1 MIARYTREKMGH
13 IWSERNEFD
22 AMLEVEILAC
32 EAQAELGNIP
42 KEAAKVIRE
51 KILNKELTFEQIKN
65 LQEQN
70 TDKRVKTF
78 LSYRYRINNSKN
90 SRESGEKTVNQ
101 LKETFNKMTSE
112 QKNMT
117 LKIKELQNNINSLE
131 SREQVFKDKI
141 NQEYKEKMNIIEK
154 EKNNNNYQL
163 KQNQE
168 KEIEINENILFLQ
181 NLMNEFNELK
191 EETLKAIDLK
201 VVELY
206 KETVI
211 DKTIEIERS
220 NRLKYIQD
228 LVKVLGKPQQEV
240 TPNIEKV
247 DNSLR
252 FS

>member
-1 MIARYTREKMGH
+1 MYVIDHTHVFHKQCLWDMYQ
-13 IWSERNEFD
+13 
-22 AMLEVEILAC
+22 LEQCIEDNDYLDTTII
-32 EAQAELGNIP
+32 E
-42 KEAAKVIRE
+42 
-51 KILNKELTFEQIKN
+51 
-65 LQEQN
+65 
-70 TDKRVKTF
+70 
-78 LSYRYRINNSKN
+78 KN
-90 SRESGEKTVNQ
+90 SDLYSLFFQREDMPLDK
-101 LKETFNKMTSE
+101 L
-112 QKNMT
+112 
-117 LKIKELQNNINSLE
+117 LE
-131 SREQVFKDKI
+131 ISK
-141 NQEYKEKMNIIEK
+141 EYKEKMNIIEK